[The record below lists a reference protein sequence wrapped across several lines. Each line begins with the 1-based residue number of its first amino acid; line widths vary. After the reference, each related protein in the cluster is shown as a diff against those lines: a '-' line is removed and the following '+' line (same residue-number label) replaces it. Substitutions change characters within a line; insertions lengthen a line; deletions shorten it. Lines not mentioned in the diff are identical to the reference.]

1 MLTLKIFEVDQEKH
15 RGNLTVSLLSYTPV
29 TAQDYGLLNCWAS
42 NDQGEM
48 AAPCRYQVVQ
58 ASQASSGLACS
69 LHNQTGHS
77 LLVLCS
83 GEVSRSQVYH
93 LEVRDKSSG
102 QLVQNITADKP
113 RFLVTDL
120 PPLNWLAGLNLT
132 L

>member
-1 MLTLKIFEVDQEKH
+1 MSVLRYSPLT
-15 RGNLTVSLLSYTPV
+15 T
-29 TAQDYGLLNCWAS
+29 QDYGLLNCWAS

-48 AAPCRYQVVQ
+48 LAPCRYQVVQ
-58 ASQASSGLACS
+58 SSEAGGHSLECS

-83 GEVSRSQVYH
+83 GQVSRSQVYH

-113 RFLVTDL
+113 SFLVTDL

-132 L
+132 V

>member
-1 MLTLKIFEVDQEKH
+1 MSVL
-15 RGNLTVSLLSYTPV
+15 RYSPV
-29 TAQDYGLLNCWAS
+29 TTQDYGLLNCWAS
-42 NDQGEM
+42 NEQGEM
-48 AAPCRYQVVQ
+48 SAPCRYQVVQ
-58 ASQASSGLACS
+58 TSEESRSHSHSLQCS

-83 GEVSRSQVYH
+83 GQVSRSQVYH

-113 RFLVTDL
+113 SFLVTDL

-132 L
+132 V

>member
-1 MLTLKIFEVDQEKH
+1 MSVL
-15 RGNLTVSLLSYTPV
+15 RYTPL
-29 TAQDYGLLNCWAS
+29 TSQDYGVLACWAS

-48 AAPCRYQVVQ
+48 AAPCDYQVVQ
-58 ASQASSGLACS
+58 SAQASHSLQCS

-83 GEVSRSQVYH
+83 GPVSGSQVYH

-113 RFLVTDL
+113 SFLVTDL

-132 L
+132 V

>member
-1 MLTLKIFEVDQEKH
+1 MSVLRYSPLT
-15 RGNLTVSLLSYTPV
+15 T
-29 TAQDYGLLNCWAS
+29 QDYGLLNCWAS

-48 AAPCRYQVVQ
+48 VAPCRYQVVQ
-58 ASQASSGLACS
+58 SSEASSHSLECS

-83 GEVSRSQVYH
+83 GQVSRSQVYH

-102 QLVQNITADKP
+102 QLVQNITADNP
-113 RFLVTDL
+113 SFLVTDL

-132 L
+132 V